1 MYSKYLVVP
10 ITVSLALFVL
20 SLAGCSSSVENN
32 LPCSDPAPLEG
43 SPSDEVEGFM
53 VVYES
58 DREWTEEEVETTTNE
73 LATKHTFEIRDT
85 YSYALQGF
93 SVNDLSTEALDGLRC
108 EQVVKF
114 VEYNAKVEAGPGA

>member
-1 MYSKYLVVP
+1 MRLPYCVIP
-10 ITVSLALFVL
+10 IVATLFFL
-20 SLAGCSSSVENN
+20 PFAGCSSSVEND

-43 SPSDEVEGFM
+43 SPSDEVEGFI

-58 DREWTEEEVETTTNE
+58 DREWTEEEVESTSNE
-73 LATKHTFEIRDT
+73 IASKHTFEIRDT

-108 EQVVKF
+108 EPVVDHIS
-114 VEYNAKVEAGPGA
+114 YNAKFEAGPGA